1 MSAEAQTRFESLVE
15 VIVSKHD
22 VSVEQ
27 RISENISPREP
38 DEYAVLTVEPG
49 TVDAGPADLLVEVS
63 DRGLSVVEVRRTGDI
78 GLGIKVA
85 PQADRSD

>member
-27 RISENISPREP
+27 VVTDNISPREP
-38 DEYAVLTVEPG
+38 DEFAVLSVDPG
-49 TVDAGPADLLVEVS
+49 TVDAVPADLLVELS
-63 DRGLSVVEVRRTGDI
+63 ARGLSVVEVRRRAAF

-85 PQADRSD
+85 MEPDWGQ

>member
-1 MSAEAQTRFESLVE
+1 MSTAQSRFESNIKA
-15 VIVSKHD
+15 IVSKHD

-27 RISENISPREP
+27 RIRENISPREP
-38 DEYAVLTVEPG
+38 DQYAVLTVEPG
-49 TVDAGPADLLVEVS
+49 TVDAVPADLLVEVS

-85 PQADRSD
+85 PQADRSQ

>member
-27 RISENISPREP
+27 VVTDNISPREP
-38 DEYAVLTVEPG
+38 DQYAVLAVDPG
-49 TVDAGPADLLVEVS
+49 TVDAVPADLLVEVS
-63 DRGLSVVEVRRTGDI
+63 DRGLSVVEVRRTDDI
-78 GLGIKVA
+78 GLAIKIA